1 MGCEKRPPHEQM
13 QVTEIRIPARN
24 QPISSLRC
32 NYITQATKQVR
43 NADRENNRYCNGNV
57 IEQLHDQLASSIGKW
72 TALSPNYDS
81 TKGCFA
87 YFGCFRGNVPGKG
100 NAWFDPYLLRVAARQ
115 LIHGPRLGGAG
126 GEGNVENSSAFSK
139 RQGGQNRH
147 LPSEGQSIFWAQIN
161 YLRVPA
167 MVAGPLLGRTVI
179 RHHYDIRPSVARSF
193 DKRPPEARVK

>member
-72 TALSPNYDS
+72 TALSPNEKEMRMSDRRRE
-81 TKGCFA
+81 
-87 YFGCFRGNVPGKG
+87 RGGIAV
-100 NAWFDPYLLRVAARQ
+100 
-115 LIHGPRLGGAG
+115 
-126 GEGNVENSSAFSK
+126 K
-139 RQGGQNRH
+139 R
-147 LPSEGQSIFWAQIN
+147 F
-161 YLRVPA
+161 
-167 MVAGPLLGRTVI
+167 
-179 RHHYDIRPSVARSF
+179 
-193 DKRPPEARVK
+193 